1 MVPRRYGNYR
11 FDLSP
16 YVARLLSHHLAHWS
30 DRKSDGLH
38 LTMLILGPVGTVLDP
53 LFQIL
58 PQHVERP
65 FSGAVDA
72 KGRDGQGVCCR
83 LALGNP
89 WCDVEHLLGNV
100 VQGGACLPLVC
111 SWFRSW
117 ICSPGAKKP
126 RLAGSGEGGKKW
138 LYGVRRHGGVTHRH
152 LPLASTTQP

>member
-1 MVPRRYGNYR
+1 MRTPHRTLVVFAANVR

-83 LALGNP
+83 LALGNAGVMLNTGLAISASGSMFSP
-89 WCDVEHLLGNV
+89 RMLFV
-100 VQGGACLPLVC
+100 VSVMV
-111 SWFRSW
+111 WFSDAADFAAR
-117 ICSPGAKKP
+117 
-126 RLAGSGEGGKKW
+126 
-138 LYGVRRHGGVTHRH
+138 
-152 LPLASTTQP
+152 